1 MKKIFLI
8 AFSFIISIGVFAQ
21 VTVGNWRTHLA
32 YTYVTQ
38 VEETPEKVYGVSDG
52 ALFSYDKT
60 DNGIERYDKLSGLND
75 SKVSLIS
82 YSKENKLLLI
92 VYNNSNIDFLTDDGV
107 VINIPDIN
115 TKSLAT
121 DKNIYDIKFVGSKA
135 YLSCGYG
142 VSIINLSKHEISESY
157 LLNKRVY
164 STSIFNGY
172 IYVATV
178 SGIWKGLLTKNLS
191 DIKNWELHST
201 FSADQLSV
209 FNNKIVA
216 LRYTDG
222 LFDVT
227 TDSPQKFY
235 SGTALSGIFSSKD
248 ILVAYGK
255 NQITYFKDLN
265 NQETISAVN
274 LYDLSSLDPEK
285 QSWLASYGSGIN
297 LVNKAPDGY
306 QTVSLNIKPEG
317 PIINS
322 HYTNKFL
329 GNKYIAVAGGA
340 WDDPFGTKGTLMY
353 FDNEKWSYLNV
364 DTIKSNYGGSVHDFC
379 DFAIDPLNSK
389 HIFITSFGDG
399 VYEFRNDQLV
409 KIHDHTNTNGV
420 IETHYK
426 VVGANGYDR
435 VYGICFD
442 KLGNLFVANWL
453 TTSGSQIKCFTKDRS
468 WISLMY
474 SPVNQAGGIMQMTQA
489 SNGIIWAVT
498 KAPVGIFAF
507 DTKGT
512 LSNQN
517 DDQYKLISTVNYY
530 DNSELKSITPGHV
543 YCIAEDK
550 KGAIW
555 IGSDQGPIV
564 FNSPSK
570 VFNDDFTGSR
580 IKVPRNDGTDLADY
594 LLDGV
599 TISCIAVDGGNR
611 KWIGTASNGV
621 YLVSENGLQTIHHYT
636 ANNSPLLSD
645 KILSIAIH
653 PTTGEVFIGTD
664 NGLISYR
671 SDATTASTKY
681 SDVYAF
687 PNPVKPEYEG
697 LITITGLKYKSTV
710 RITDINGNSVF
721 EGISEGGQITWN
733 GRNRSG
739 ERVATGVY
747 LVYAETSSG
756 IDGVVT
762 KIMVVR

>member
-1 MKKIFLI
+1 MKKLI
-8 AFSFIISIGVFAQ
+8 LITLFILSTSGLFAQ
-21 VTVGNWRTHLA
+21 VAVGNWRTHLA

-60 DNGIERYDKLSGLND
+60 DYGIERYDKLSGLND
-75 SKVSLIS
+75 SKISLIS

-92 VYNNSNIDFLTDDGV
+92 AYNNSNIDLLTDDGE

-115 TKSLAT
+115 IKSLAT

-142 VSIINLSKHEISESY
+142 VSIINLDKHEFSESY
-157 LLNKRVY
+157 MLNKKAY
-164 STSIFNGY
+164 STSVFNGF

-191 DIKNWELHST
+191 DIKNWELHSA
-201 FSADQLSV
+201 FNANQLTV

-216 LRYTDG
+216 LRYSDG

-235 SGTALSGIFSSKD
+235 SGTALSGILSSKN

-265 NQETISAVN
+265 NQETKFFDNPFV
-274 LYDLSSLDPEK
+274 YELSSLDPDK
-285 QSWLASYGSGIN
+285 QFWIASNESGMN
-297 LVNKAPDGY
+297 LVNKTENGY
-306 QTVSLNIKPEG
+306 QTVSLGIKPKG
-317 PIINS
+317 PILNS
-322 HYTNKFL
+322 AYTIKFL
-329 GNKYIAVAGGA
+329 DKKYISVPGGA
-340 WDDPFGTKGTLMY
+340 WDDGFGTKGTIMY
-353 FDNEKWSYLNV
+353 FANEEWSHVNL
-364 DTIKSNYGGSVHDFC
+364 DTVKMNYTGNYVRDFC
-379 DFAIDPLNSK
+379 DFAVDPLDTS
-389 HIFITSFGDG
+389 HIFVTSYGDG
-399 VYEFRNDQLV
+399 VYEFKSNRLV
-409 KIHDHTNTNGV
+409 KIHDHTNSA
-420 IETHYK
+420 IQTHYK
-426 VVGANGYDR
+426 VVGLNGYDR

-442 KLGNLFVANWL
+442 KKGNLYVANWA
-453 TTSGSQIKCFTKDRS
+453 TSNSIKCLTKEGVWTS
-468 WISLMY
+468 LAYGPISLA
-474 SPVNQAGGIMQMTQA
+474 SGIMQMTQA

-507 DTKGT
+507 DPKGT
-512 LSNQN
+512 LNNQN
-517 DDQYKLISTVNYY
+517 DDQYKLISSVNYY

-621 YLVSENGLQTIHHYT
+621 YLVSENGLQTIHHFT